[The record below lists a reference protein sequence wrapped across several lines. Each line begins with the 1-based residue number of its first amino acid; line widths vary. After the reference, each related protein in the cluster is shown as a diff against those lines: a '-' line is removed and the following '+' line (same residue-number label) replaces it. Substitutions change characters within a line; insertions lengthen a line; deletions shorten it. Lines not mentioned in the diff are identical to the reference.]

1 MTFTI
6 PGELAAQFVRRVPS
20 RERSRYVTE
29 AISARLREREERLIQ
44 SCAVANRSS
53 DVRKIERDWE
63 AITDN
68 DAIEEP
74 WKNAPSR

>member
-20 RERSRYVTE
+20 RDRSRYVSE
-29 AISARLREREERLIQ
+29 AICAKLREREDQLIQ

-53 DVRKIERDWE
+53 DVRRIEREWE
-63 AITDN
+63 AITDT

-74 WKNAPSR
+74 WTNAPSR

>member
-6 PGELAAQFVRRVPS
+6 PDELAVQFVRRVPS

-29 AISARLREREERLIQ
+29 AISAKLREREARMIQ
-44 SCAVANRSS
+44 SCAAANRNS
-53 DVRKIERDWE
+53 DVRRIERDWD
-63 AITDN
+63 AITDT

-74 WKNAPSR
+74 WTNAPSR